1 MLNVCLNI
9 CFDCLFF
16 FWVSVLELLPPA
28 LWRDRIVESISGPVL
43 ICGPTP
49 FPRRS
54 DSGKSRLGLASRCTL
69 SRRTASSFCP
79 PRFYEAAVFFFF
91 VEEVERS
98 ERNGHVC
105 SVNETER
112 ILADVTYWLGP
123 NAGRTEPAH
132 WPTTGKMPPMDIS
145 VRKWRLRLSNDTQ
158 KGESFKV

>member
-16 FWVSVLELLPPA
+16 FGFQFWNCYHRPSGGIELSNLF
-28 LWRDRIVESISGPVL
+28 SGPVL

-49 FPRRS
+49 FPRRN
-54 DSGKSRLGLASRCTL
+54 DSGKSRLGFASRCTL

-79 PRFYEAAVFFFF
+79 ARFYEAAVFFFF

-112 ILADVTYWLGP
+112 ISADVTYWLGP

-158 KGESFKV
+158 KGESFK